1 VTPRR
6 GVRAR
11 PSQSPVCPCRPA
23 GCGVPA
29 GDPRILRSAL
39 LCPSIDDW
47 MAMIEAMPD
56 EGMYNLPAPTPART
70 LA

>member
-1 VTPRR
+1 M
-6 GVRAR
+6 
-11 PSQSPVCPCRPA
+11 
-23 GCGVPA
+23 PA

-56 EGMYNLPAPTPART
+56 EGMYT
-70 LA
+70 LGGADTGPDAGVMIDGLLEHAEQWAAGR